1 VGRVLLQFVP
11 LLVEY
16 SSVPP
21 VPLTVPMAMLPPETV
36 QLLQLLLV
44 MANAPVGAAG
54 VVQVPGLVTPTCVEL
69 LRQPL
74 AARTLANMVCA
85 GPVWL

>member
-1 VGRVLLQFVP
+1 MLLQFVP
-11 LLVEY
+11 PLVEY

-21 VPLTVPMAMLPPETV
+21 VPLTVPMAMLPLETV

-54 VVQVPGLVTPTCVEL
+54 VVQVPGLVITL
-69 LRQPL
+69 LVGLEILLLVLQLQRVNTVT
-74 AARTLANMVCA
+74 AV
-85 GPVWL
+85 VWL

>member
-1 VGRVLLQFVP
+1 MA
-11 LLVEY
+11 
-16 SSVPP
+16 PP
-21 VPLTVPMAMLPPETV
+21 VPLSIPMAMLPPLTV
-36 QLLQLLLV
+36 QLLQVLLT

-54 VVQVPGLVTPTCVEL
+54 VAQTPGLVAPTWVEL

-74 AARTLANMVCA
+74 AASTLANMVCA